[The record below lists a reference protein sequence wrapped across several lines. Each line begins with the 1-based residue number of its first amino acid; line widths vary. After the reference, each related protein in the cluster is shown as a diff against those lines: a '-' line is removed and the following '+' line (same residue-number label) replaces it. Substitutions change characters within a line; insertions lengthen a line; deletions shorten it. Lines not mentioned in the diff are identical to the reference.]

1 MRNPTRSPFSFGF
14 TFHLFALP
22 LRRGSTPAPS
32 RCIIFEVIALLMNLA
47 SPIYLDYN
55 GTTPVDPEVAQAI
68 VPYLTEHFGNPSST
82 HGYGRPAH
90 EAMDAARRSI
100 GAFIGGSPDEIVFTA
115 GGSESD
121 NLAIQGVAMALRRRG
136 NHIITQETEHPA
148 VLKCCRYL
156 ESELGF
162 KVTVLPVD
170 RTGLVNPQD
179 LAEALAPETV
189 LVTIMHAN
197 NETGTIQPIADLSAI
212 AHRHGVL
219 FHTDAAQS
227 AGKIRTN
234 VDELGVDLLTVVGHK
249 LYAPK
254 GVGALYVR
262 AGTPLDRVIH
272 GASQE
277 RGHRAGT
284 ENVPY
289 IVGLGVASRLAQEK
303 LESDMP
309 RIRQMRDRFHHRLG
323 EQGWVLNGHPVQRLP
338 NTLNLSKTGLDGELI
353 LARATSIAASTGAA
367 CHAGRTEPSSVLT
380 SMGIPRDQALGAVRL
395 SLGRWTTE
403 RQVDQ
408 AAAALVEAT
417 TLLSVR

>member
-1 MRNPTRSPFSFGF
+1 MKLN
-14 TFHLFALP
+14 
-22 LRRGSTPAPS
+22 
-32 RCIIFEVIALLMNLA
+32 

-55 GTTPVDPEVAQAI
+55 GTTPIDPEVAQAI
-68 VPYLTEHFGNPSST
+68 LPYLTDQFGNPSST
-82 HGYGRPAH
+82 HAYGRPAH
-90 EAMDAARRSI
+90 AAMDAARRSVAD
-100 GAFIGGSPDEIVFTA
+100 GIGGSPDEIIFTG

-121 NLAIQGVAMALRRRG
+121 NLAIQGVAMALRSRG

-156 ESELGF
+156 ESHLGF

-170 RTGLVNPQD
+170 RTGLVDPHAFGD
-179 LAEALAPETV
+179 AITPETV

-197 NETGTIQPIADLSAI
+197 NETGTIQPIAKLSAI
-212 AHRHGVL
+212 ARARGVV
-219 FHTDAAQS
+219 FHSDAAQS
-227 AGKIRTN
+227 VGKIKTN

-254 GVGALYVR
+254 GIGALYVR
-262 AGTPLDRVIH
+262 AGTPLDSVIH

-289 IVGLGVASRLAQEK
+289 IAGLGVACRLAHEK
-303 LESDMP
+303 LESDIP
-309 RIRQMRDRFHHRLG
+309 RIQRLRDRFQQRLA
-323 EQGWVLNGHPVQRLP
+323 EQGWVLNGHHTDRLP
-338 NTLNLSKTGLDGELI
+338 NTLNMSRTGLDGEAI
-353 LARATSIAASTGAA
+353 LAHATAIAASTGAA
-367 CHAGRTEPSSVLT
+367 CHAGRTEPSSVLL

-403 RQVDQ
+403 DQVDQ
-408 AAAALVEAT
+408 AAAALAEAT
-417 TLLSVR
+417 VRIGGSR